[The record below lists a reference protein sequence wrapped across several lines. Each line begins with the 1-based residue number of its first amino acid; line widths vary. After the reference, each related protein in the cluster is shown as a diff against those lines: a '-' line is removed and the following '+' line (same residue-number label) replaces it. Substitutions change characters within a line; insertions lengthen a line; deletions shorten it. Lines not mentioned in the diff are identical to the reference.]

1 MSAGF
6 VALLRGINVG
16 KGKRVPMADLRAL
29 LESLGHVD
37 VKTLL
42 NSGNAV
48 FAAPRGAAP
57 KLAAVIAA
65 AIEKRFGFD
74 VPVIVKSAADLD
86 AMAAE
91 NSLAAKA
98 ADFSRLLTVFA
109 QDPADLK
116 SLAVL
121 KPLLTKGEAL
131 LLGEH
136 AAWLHCANGI
146 LESAAGEAVLGKVGR
161 SGRGFTTRNWAT
173 VEKIRALMK
182 SAG

>member
-1 MSAGF
+1 MSARF
-6 VALLRGINVG
+6 VALLRGVNVG
-16 KGKRVPMADLRAL
+16 KTKRVPMADLRAL
-29 LESLGHVD
+29 LESLGHTD

-57 KLAAVIAA
+57 KLAAAIGA
-65 AIEKRFGFD
+65 AIEKRFGFE

-91 NSLAAKA
+91 NTLAAKA

-109 QDPADLK
+109 QDPADLA
-116 SLAVL
+116 SLEVL
-121 KPLLTKGEAL
+121 RPMLAANEAL
-131 LLGEH
+131 LLGKH

-173 VEKIRALMK
+173 VEKIRALMR